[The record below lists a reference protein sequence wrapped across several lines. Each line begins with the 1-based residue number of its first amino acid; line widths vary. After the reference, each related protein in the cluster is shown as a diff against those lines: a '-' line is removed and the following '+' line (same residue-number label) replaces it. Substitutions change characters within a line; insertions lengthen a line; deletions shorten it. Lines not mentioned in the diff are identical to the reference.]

1 MNYSEFLF
9 QLFCNLKALYQK
21 NLNLPNISFQQTL
34 AIASI
39 DDDGLEMSSLSKTL
53 GIDNSTGTRL
63 IDGLEKKGLVI
74 RVRDKIDNRIF
85 KIFLTNRGEKI
96 YSSIE
101 SELEKIGDGIENQI
115 NLKTKEELVELG
127 ISLNW
132 AIIKRLNK

>member
-39 DDDGLEMSSLSKTL
+39 DDDGLEMSNLSKTL

-74 RVRDKIDNRIF
+74 RVRDKFDNRIF
-85 KIFLTNRGEKI
+85 KIFLTNRGKKI

>member
-21 NLNLPNISFQQTL
+21 NLKLPNISFQQIL
-34 AIASI
+34 AIVNI
-39 DDDGLEMSSLSKTL
+39 DDDGTEMSSLSKTL

-85 KIFLTNRGEKI
+85 KIIR
-96 YSSIE
+96 S
-101 SELEKIGDGIENQI
+101 
-115 NLKTKEELVELG
+115 
-127 ISLNW
+127 
-132 AIIKRLNK
+132 

>member
-21 NLNLPNISFQQTL
+21 NLKLPNISFQQIL
-34 AIASI
+34 AIAVI
-39 DDDGLEMSSLSKTL
+39 DDDGLEMSSLSKIL

-63 IDGLEKKGLVI
+63 IDGLEKKGIVR
-74 RVRDKIDNRIF
+74 RVRDKFDNRII
-85 KIFLTNRGEKI
+85 KIFHTNIGKKI
-96 YSSIE
+96 YTSIE
-101 SELEKIGDGIENQI
+101 FELEKIGDGIENQI
-115 NLKTKEELVELG
+115 NLSTKEKLVELG